1 MNRRF
6 FLAVALALLVGWL
19 APGARAA
26 DAPPTG
32 KDASQPTEVAK
43 QRARTL
49 HKEGSK
55 LFVAGRNEEALAAF
69 VAAWALVHDSSLAG
83 NLAEC
88 EIRLGRYR
96 DAAEHIQWI
105 LDDPTAPKALKE
117 GAAARLKDMAARV
130 ATVRLTVS
138 DLEAR
143 VYVDDVEVDGMP
155 KTPLYFM
162 PGEHRFTAKKPGYK
176 DTVVVKTLAAG
187 SEQTLILSL
196 EAEVAPTSTSTVAPP
211 PPPPPPVKEPEELST
226 RTLLLGTGLGV
237 TGVGLAL
244 GVTFTVLANG
254 KAGDADDTLEGL
266 KSEGG
271 SCASRPDVCASIQ
284 DDREGADKF
293 GNVAVASFAVGGAAL
308 LGTAAVYL
316 WMDEPG
322 GTTVSATPES
332 GGVLMRVGMT
342 W

>member
-1 MNRRF
+1 MNRRL

-105 LDDPTAPKALKE
+105 LDDPTAPKALRE

-143 VYVDDVEVDGMP
+143 VYADDVEVDGTP
-155 KTPLYFM
+155 KTPLYFA
-162 PGEHRFTAKKPGYK
+162 PGEHRFVAKKPGYK

-187 SEQTLILSL
+187 SEETVILSL
-196 EAEVAPTSTSTVAPP
+196 EAAVTPASTPAASSQPP
-211 PPPPPPVKEPEELST
+211 PPPPPMADGPSM
-226 RTLLLGTGLGV
+226 RTILLGTGLGV

-244 GVTFTVLANG
+244 GATFTVLANG
-254 KAGDADDTLEGL
+254 RASDADDTLEVL
-266 KSEGG
+266 KSERG
-271 SCASRPDVCASIQ
+271 SCATRPEACASIQ
-284 DDREGADKF
+284 DGRAGADDF
-293 GNVAVASFAVGGAAL
+293 GSVAAASFAVGSAAL

-316 WMDEPG
+316 WMDEPTA
-322 GTTVSATPES
+322 TTVSATPES
-332 GGVLMRVGMT
+332 GGLMMRVGTT